1 MTDELQDFWS
11 QAERIWTRGILG
23 LEVGNLVIAVA
34 IILGFLVLR
43 YLFTKVV
50 IWRLQRWAER
60 ADTRLN
66 PLTVQSLAPPISFI
80 PVVIGL
86 FIATP
91 YLNAEGRLAY
101 LTETLLRSLV
111 VFTLF
116 WLLYA
121 ALGPFSFVFS
131 RLERVLTGPMVEWLV
146 RALRVGIIFIGAAIV
161 LELWGIEVG
170 PLLAGLGLFGVA
182 VALGAQDL
190 FKNLIA
196 GILVLAEKRFN
207 PGDWIHVDGVVEGTV
222 ETIGFRS
229 TLVRRFDL
237 APVHVPNAKL
247 SDNSVTNFS
256 SMTYRRIFLTIG
268 VEYRTTVDQLR
279 EIRDGLENYIL
290 ENDDFVAPEQAS
302 TFVRIDRFNDSSID
316 IMLYCFTRTTNW
328 GEWLAIKEKLA
339 YHIMNTVE
347 GAGTGFAFPSR
358 SLYVE
363 AVPEGRP
370 EIFQPPTED
379 EGEDDGQGDGEAA
392 DDDTGSRK
400 GGAGR
405 GREKLRQGRKEAAEV
420 NDAPG
425 PDKQNGPQ
433 DNGGDDGE

>member
-1 MTDELQDFWS
+1 
-11 QAERIWTRGILG
+11 
-23 LEVGNLVIAVA
+23 
-34 IILGFLVLR
+34 
-43 YLFTKVV
+43 
-50 IWRLQRWAER
+50 
-60 ADTRLN
+60 
-66 PLTVQSLAPPISFI
+66 VQSLAPPISFI
-80 PVVIGL
+80 PVVLGL
-86 FIATP
+86 FIAAP
-91 YLNAEGRLAY
+91 YLDVEGRLAY
-101 LTETLLRSLV
+101 ITETLLRSLV
-111 VFTLF
+111 VFTIF
-116 WLLYA
+116 WLFYA
-121 ALGPFSFVFS
+121 AIGPFSFIFG
-131 RLERVLTGPMVEWLV
+131 RLEHVLTRPMVEWLV
-146 RALRVGIIFIGAAIV
+146 RALRVGIVFIGAAII

-196 GILVLAEKRFN
+196 GILVIAEKRFN

-256 SMTYRRIFLTIG
+256 AMTYRRIFLTIG

-279 EIRDGLENYIL
+279 KIRDGLENYIL
-290 ENDDFVAPEQAS
+290 ESDDFVPPEQAS

-316 IMLYCFTRTTNW
+316 IMLYCFTKTTKW

-339 YHIMNTVE
+339 YHIMDTVQ

-363 AVPEGRP
+363 TLPEGRP
-370 EIFQPPTED
+370 EVFVPPGQENAEADDGEAPRQPVRGRKEEAEVNEEPGPQKG
-379 EGEDDGQGDGEAA
+379 GEDDGE
-392 DDDTGSRK
+392 
-400 GGAGR
+400 
-405 GREKLRQGRKEAAEV
+405 
-420 NDAPG
+420 
-425 PDKQNGPQ
+425 
-433 DNGGDDGE
+433 

>member
-1 MTDELQDFWS
+1 LTDEIQDFWA
-11 QAERIWTRGILG
+11 QAERIWNRGILG
-23 LEVGNLVIAVA
+23 IEVGNLVIALA
-34 IILGFLVLR
+34 IILGFLLLR
-43 YLFTKVV
+43 YLFTRIV
-50 IWRLQRWAER
+50 IWRLQRWADR
-60 ADTRLN
+60 SDTRLN
-66 PLTVQSLAPPISFI
+66 PATVQSLAPPISFI

-91 YLNAEGRLAY
+91 YLDVEGKLAY

-116 WLLYA
+116 WLIFA
-121 ALGPFSFVFS
+121 AIGPFSFMFG
-131 RLERVLTGPMVEWLV
+131 RLERVLTTSMVDWLM
-146 RALRVGIIFIGAAIV
+146 RALRVGVVFIGAAII

-256 SMTYRRIFLTIG
+256 NMTFRRIFWTIG

-279 EIRDGLENYIL
+279 EIRDGIEKYIL
-290 ENDDFVAPEQAS
+290 DSDDFVPPEQAS
-302 TFVRIDRFNDSSID
+302 TFVGFVGFNDSSID
-316 IMLYCFTRTTNW
+316 IMLYCFTRTTKW

-339 YHIMNTVE
+339 YHIMNTVQ

-358 SLYVE
+358 SIYVE
-363 AVPEGRP
+363 AYPEGSP
-370 EIFQPPTED
+370 EVFVPPGQEKSATADEDGADKPRQPVRGRREEAEVNEEP
-379 EGEDDGQGDGEAA
+379 GPQKGNGGPGNVEDDGE
-392 DDDTGSRK
+392 
-400 GGAGR
+400 
-405 GREKLRQGRKEAAEV
+405 
-420 NDAPG
+420 
-425 PDKQNGPQ
+425 
-433 DNGGDDGE
+433 